1 MYEDLEKQIKFIQEA
16 EKLKCVL
23 REAWTSTGKRE
34 STAEHSW
41 RLALLAGILAPSFS
55 VDLSKTLLMCL
66 IHDLGELFMGDI
78 PANTSPNEEEK
89 HAAEERDVKKV
100 LSLLPEDQQKELFRL
115 WQEYNENTTPEAKLV
130 KALDKA
136 ETILQ
141 HNQGKNP
148 PDFDYDFNLNYGK
161 AYFMKHHLLTKLRA
175 FLDTETHSRMEE

>member
-1 MYEDLEKQIKFIQEA
+1 
-16 EKLKCVL
+16 
-23 REAWTSTGKRE
+23 
-34 STAEHSW
+34 
-41 RLALLAGILAPSFS
+41 

-148 PDFDYDFNLNYGK
+148 PDFDYEFNLEYGK
-161 AYFMKHHLLTKLRA
+161 KYFQEDEKLLRLREKIDE
-175 FLDTETHSRMEE
+175 DTENRMKE